1 MPLTRIKNTAIGDG
15 GISTAKLADGA
26 VTTVKVADSAVNSA
40 KIGVDVIAAEDL
52 AANSVTV
59 SEISDGAVTG
69 AKLVNNLN
77 YDSGTL
83 YLDSTNNRVAIGS
96 TSSLEK
102 LRVAGNIEV
111 YNDDADGYI
120 WFHDAGTR
128 SWAVGSVQ
136 STGKFSINYNQNFS
150 SAERLTIDPNG
161 FTSLNTTTG
170 NERLNVNGAIGS
182 SGASANF
189 GAGDERIIMDFTG
202 SVARVGHVNGASGS
216 AKALQF
222 LTAGSERMRITADG
236 DIGIGVSSPYADL
249 DIAVTAETGTA
260 NLADNGIRLEAA
272 GVSVDSV
279 IPITAGFV
287 SNQDR
292 MRCGIGFICQSK
304 DAVAG
309 YGGDIGFYARGA
321 ADGSALTVNDEKVR
335 ITDGGYLLVGATTN
349 SGGTGPD
356 GGGHLGLALADSGR
370 FYTCTNSGGNLMEF
384 YVLGTSG
391 SVGSINVTTGGTS
404 FNTSSDY
411 RLKENV
417 NATWDATTRL
427 KQLNPVQFNFIA
439 DADNTVDGFLAHEV
453 QDIIPDAI
461 TGTKD
466 GLKVWQDGEELPDGV
481 SVGDNKLD
489 DDGNTIPDYQGIDQ
503 AKLVPLLVK
512 SLQEA
517 LADIDTLKAEVAALK
532 NA

>member
-26 VTTVKVADSAVNSA
+26 VTTVKVADDAVNSA

-69 AKLVNNLN
+69 PKLADNLN

-136 STGKFSINYNQNFS
+136 STGKLSINYNQDFS
-150 SAERLTIDPNG
+150 SAERFTIDPNG

-170 NERLNVNGAIGS
+170 NERLNVAGAIGS

-216 AKALQF
+216 AKPLHLQ
-222 LTAGSERMRITADG
+222 TAGVTRVAIDG
-236 DIGIGVSSPYADL
+236 NNVGIGTTSPSL
-249 DIAVTAETGTA
+249 PLHIENT
-260 NLADNGIRLEAA
+260 NN
-272 GVSVDSV
+272 
-279 IPITAGFV
+279 
-287 SNQDR
+287 
-292 MRCGIGFICQSK
+292 
-304 DAVAG
+304 
-309 YGGDIGFYARGA
+309 AR
-321 ADGSALTVNDEKVR
+321 ALIK
-335 ITDGGYLLVGATTN
+335 TTN
-349 SGGTGPD
+349 SGSVAALQLQNTATTAEIGVETSTD
-356 GGGHLGLALADSGR
+356 AGGGAYAGYQTGATGASGLHILNNNNVGIVVDTSGR
-370 FYTCTNSGGNLMEF
+370 VSHPNQVAFAAYLNTSFTNVVNVATRVTGWTLYGASNYFGVQTRRHHSSFASDQFTAPVAGLYLMVFKPDFSGTQTTGWYCSWGVNGHTRTLDVVEDLPHYANSTQAYMNVLELDQGDYVRIYGHGGSAWAMNSGGNQW
-384 YVLGTSG
+384 
-391 SVGSINVTTGGTS
+391 
-404 FNTSSDY
+404 NTWWMGY
-411 RLKENV
+411 K
-417 NATWDATTRL
+417 
-427 KQLNPVQFNFIA
+427 IA
-439 DADNTVDGFLAHEV
+439 
-453 QDIIPDAI
+453 
-461 TGTKD
+461 
-466 GLKVWQDGEELPDGV
+466 
-481 SVGDNKLD
+481 
-489 DDGNTIPDYQGIDQ
+489 
-503 AKLVPLLVK
+503 
-512 SLQEA
+512 
-517 LADIDTLKAEVAALK
+517 
-532 NA
+532 